1 MKKKKSLM
9 LIALLMMVGLTSGYV
24 ASTYAKYTAEVTGN
38 GSVTVAKWDFA
49 DENAFGEEGKSFTVS
64 LDGTYHASTL
74 VANKIAPGTQGSFD
88 VKLTNANS
96 EVGVDFSVTVGTV
109 TNKPTNLK
117 FYTDNTYTTELTA
130 SDPITG
136 KIAAED
142 GTGVTLKVYWQWV
155 YETGT
160 VTNGIAEGDEADT
173 TAGVAANSLTV
184 PITIKGVQ
192 HQPGEQITTG
202 IDS

>member
-24 ASTYAKYTAEVTGN
+24 ASTYAKYTASVSGN

-49 DENAFGEEGKSFTVS
+49 NENAFGDEGKSFTVN

-74 VANKIAPGTQGSFD
+74 VAGKIAPGTQGSFD
-88 VKLTNANS
+88 VALTNADS

-109 TNKPTNLK
+109 TDKPTNLK
-117 FYTDNTYTTELTA
+117 FYTDNTYSTELTA

-136 KIAAED
+136 QIAAQD

-160 VTNGIAEGDEADT
+160 VTAGIAEGDQADT
-173 TAGVAANSLTV
+173 EAGLAASSLTV

-192 HQPGEQITTG
+192 HQPGAEIETH
-202 IDS
+202 ID